1 MTSADALSNLPP
13 LQADEAQHGAR
24 VLQAVRAAIGDNGGW
39 LAFDDYLRLVL
50 YAPGLGYYSAGS
62 AKIGAGGDFVTAPE
76 VSELFGRCVARQC
89 AEVLL
94 LAGGDVLELG
104 AGSGALAASVLST
117 LQQLGRLP
125 QHYYI
130 LEISAEL
137 RRRQQQ
143 RLASLPAA
151 LRSRVQWLD
160 SLPDAPLAGV
170 VLANEVADALPFKR
184 FVVGADALLERGV
197 ALSAQGELVDAD
209 RPVDASLCA
218 QVALIAASLPAPS
231 SAASAA
237 ATPQPCTP
245 PPWPWPAGYQSEVCP
260 MLAPWIAA
268 LATAL
273 SRGAALLIDYGLPR
287 REYYHPQR
295 YDGTLRCH
303 FRQRAHQQPLRFPGL
318 QDISAWVDF
327 TRVAEAAVDA
337 GLEVAGYCT
346 QAAFLLANGIEADV
360 AASDLTL
367 DRARLASQARVL
379 LLPGEMGE
387 SFKVMALTRELSAPL
402 RGFQYQDLRG
412 SL

>member
-13 LQADEAQHGAR
+13 LQSDEAQHAAL
-24 VLQAVRAAIGDNGGW
+24 VLQLVRDAIGRHGGW

-62 AKIGAGGDFVTAPE
+62 AKFAAGGDFVTAPE
-76 VSELFGRCVARQC
+76 VSELFGRAVARQC
-89 AEVLL
+89 AQVLQ

-104 AGSGALAASVLST
+104 AGTGALAASVLAM
-117 LQQLGRLP
+117 LPQLGQLP

-137 RRRQQQ
+137 RQRQQQ
-143 RLASLPAA
+143 RLAALPAA

-170 VLANEVADALPFKR
+170 ILANEVADALPFKR
-184 FVVGADALLERGV
+184 FVVGTDALLERGV

-209 RPVDASLCA
+209 RPADEALRA
-218 QVALIAASLPAPS
+218 QVAHIAATLRQPTMS
-231 SAASAA
+231 
-237 ATPQPCTP
+237 ATPYPAS
-245 PPWPWPAGYQSEVCP
+245 PWPWPVGYRSELCP

-268 LATAL
+268 LAAAL
-273 SRGAALLIDYGLPR
+273 GHGAVLLIDYGLPR
-287 REYYHPQR
+287 HEYYHQQR
-295 YDGTLRCH
+295 CDGTLRCH
-303 FRQRAHQQPLRFPGL
+303 FRQRAHQQALHYPGL

-327 TRVAEAAVDA
+327 TLVAEAADDA
-337 GLEVAGYCT
+337 GLDVAGYCT

-360 AASDLTL
+360 AVSEVTL

-387 SFKVMALTRELSAPL
+387 TFKVMALTRALSSPL
-402 RGFQYQDLRG
+402 RGFLYQDLRG